1 MIQAFL
7 YNDILNTFITT
18 GIIIGYLIVITIISK
33 IFTAIY
39 INKLQLNSTNNTL
52 QWFYYLSLGF
62 TPIISSIILWI
73 TCFRKI
79 NLSKYSYSIVK
90 YISIF
95 IFTFICIKIYIW
107 DIYGFYFV
115 TNHIQTPF
123 NNLIVSIFSSVD
135 KVIPQSSFMYFN
147 IIDPF

>member
-33 IFTAIY
+33 IFTTIY
-39 INKLQLNSTNNTL
+39 INKLQLNTPNNTL

-62 TPIISSIILWI
+62 TPVVSSIVLGL

-123 NNLIVSIFSSVD
+123 NNLIVSIFSSVN
-135 KVIPQSSFMYFN
+135 KVIPQFSFMYFN

>member
-79 NLSKYSYSIVK
+79 NLSKYSYTLIK

-135 KVIPQSSFMYFN
+135 KVIPQFSFMYFN

>member
-7 YNDILNTFITT
+7 YNDILNTLITT
-18 GIIIGYLIVITIISK
+18 GIIIGYLIVVTIISK
-33 IFTAIY
+33 IFTIIY
-39 INKLQLNSTNNTL
+39 TNKLQLNTTNNTL

-62 TPIISSIILWI
+62 TPIISSIVLGL

-95 IFTFICIKIYIW
+95 IFTFICIKIYVW

-135 KVIPQSSFMYFN
+135 KVIPQFSFMYFN